1 MSDAAKQEKRAT
13 YEDILKLPENVVGEI
28 INGELF
34 VSPRPSSKHAL
45 AATRLT
51 GKLEPFYGGMGR
63 GGPGGWWIIVEP
75 EIHVGKKP
83 NEEVFV
89 PDLAGWRKEK
99 MPEFPDVAFFDLAP
113 DWVCEILSSSN
124 MRLDRTKKVPLYASF
139 GVKHLWLI
147 NPRDKTLE
155 VFRLET
161 GRWALLSNYAEVDK
175 VKAEP
180 FQDMEFDLGHLWE

>member
-1 MSDAAKQEKRAT
+1 MSDAVKQKKKAT
-13 YEDILKLPENVVGEI
+13 YEDILKLPENMVGEI
-28 INGELF
+28 IDGDLY

-45 AATRLT
+45 AASRLT
-51 GKLEPFYGGMGR
+51 GKLEPSYGGG
-63 GGPGGWWIIVEP
+63 GKGPGGWWIITEP
-75 EIHVGKKP
+75 EIHLGEKP
-83 NEEVFV
+83 IEEIFV

-99 MPEFPDVAFFDLAP
+99 MPVFPDVAFFDLAP
-113 DWVCEILSSSN
+113 DWVCEILSPSN

-155 VFRLET
+155 VLRLEA
-161 GRWALLSNYAEVDK
+161 GRWVLLSSYAEVDK

-180 FQDMEFDLGHLWE
+180 FQDMEFDLGNLWE